1 MKLIFKFILF
11 LKIFIVIKMWKYMFL
26 LYKFKLFKVY
36 LCYMI
41 GIIVDYYMRGYFVL
55 DCVMWYEK

>member
-1 MKLIFKFILF
+1 MNLIFKFILF
-11 LKIFIVIKMWKYMFL
+11 LKIFIVIKMWKYL

-41 GIIVDYYMRGYFVL
+41 GIIVDDYMRGYFVL